1 VGSILI
7 VAADDVE
14 AASNPFALFRSKEAH
29 ISYASAITPRG
40 TPTPAPIAVL
50 WHEPFV
56 HDLES
61 AIVVFAAVSL
71 FGEEPMIAS
80 SVEIFASIA

>member
-7 VAADDVE
+7 VAADVE
-14 AASNPFALFRSKEAH
+14 AASNPFPLFRSKEAH
-29 ISYASAITPRG
+29 ISDASAILLRG

-61 AIVVFAAVSL
+61 ATVVFAAVSL
-71 FGEEPMIAS
+71 FGEL
-80 SVEIFASIA
+80 